1 MIDLHR
7 HLSGQRFEDELAANE
22 IDFAGSELSRSML
35 ADALKQLST
44 CRQLLLEL
52 TTVFRRLGSEN
63 IGEPDDY
70 AYLQKLLDSA
80 LGKSLRWPETSHCG
94 LTMGCVLCI
103 VQPAPAKNSTI
114 CHLTLT
120 KRTALRR
127 VGVQEPA
134 SGQEESKSKRAKTS

>member
-80 LGKSLRWPETSHCG
+80 VGTLWR
-94 LTMGCVLCI
+94 LTY
-103 VQPAPAKNSTI
+103 
-114 CHLTLT
+114 
-120 KRTALRR
+120 ALPHSSIH
-127 VGVQEPA
+127 VVH
-134 SGQEESKSKRAKTS
+134 